1 MTFSNPCIQDNEPSS
16 QLKDRLER
24 LGAREIGL
32 WKEMV
37 LQDESLFPQIYH
49 CMFSNHP
56 KLAWHS
62 AWVID
67 HVSEVKPQLLE
78 PLLPDLIGH
87 LPGLKNSSL
96 KRHFTRMLLSQK
108 IPENQMGTLVDLLY
122 DLLSPAEPVAVR
134 ANAMQLLYN
143 ISLIEPDLQPEL
155 ISVTESILEE
165 DLTPGLLSKSKKIL
179 SRLKR

>member
-1 MTFSNPCIQDNEPSS
+1 
-16 QLKDRLER
+16 
-24 LGAREIGL
+24 
-32 WKEMV
+32 
-37 LQDESLFPQIYH
+37 
-49 CMFSNHP
+49 
-56 KLAWHS
+56 
-62 AWVID
+62 
-67 HVSEVKPQLLE
+67 
-78 PLLPDLIGH
+78 
-87 LPGLKNSSL
+87 
-96 KRHFTRMLLSQK
+96 MLLSQK